1 MKQIH
6 ITPSDIYTIDQ
17 LEAIRMAQVAWNEVN
32 TTTIQNCWRK
42 AGILPTPPALP
53 SFEQLEPTVPI
64 SSLIHSTDSDTAATT
79 LDCISHTKT
88 LITTVLDKLEATGAL
103 QHSNQMDIP
112 ELLNPAIETNNI
124 FGATNEDIYNS
135 MMEARKL
142 KEQDGL
148 GDGDDVDTPELVL
161 TRWEAL
167 QAAFILKRYL
177 STFNDDLLFAH
188 KLEVMVGLFGQQTW
202 VAKMQGMI
210 ETKLT
215 DFFARR

>member
-1 MKQIH
+1 M
-6 ITPSDIYTIDQ
+6 
-17 LEAIRMAQVAWNEVN
+17 LV
-32 TTTIQNCWRK
+32 TT
-42 AGILPTPPALP
+42 ALD
-53 SFEQLEPTVPI
+53 E
-64 SSLIHSTDSDTAATT
+64 
-79 LDCISHTKT
+79 
-88 LITTVLDKLEATGAL
+88 LEATGAL

-202 VAKMQGMI
+202 VAKMQGMT

-215 DFFARR
+215 DFFACRYGALLHIIQNGCHSMLSENFAHLNP

>member
-1 MKQIH
+1 M
-6 ITPSDIYTIDQ
+6 
-17 LEAIRMAQVAWNEVN
+17 LV
-32 TTTIQNCWRK
+32 TT
-42 AGILPTPPALP
+42 ALD
-53 SFEQLEPTVPI
+53 E
-64 SSLIHSTDSDTAATT
+64 
-79 LDCISHTKT
+79 
-88 LITTVLDKLEATGAL
+88 LEATGAL

-167 QAAFILKRYL
+167 
-177 STFNDDLLFAH
+177 
-188 KLEVMVGLFGQQTW
+188 
-202 VAKMQGMI
+202 
-210 ETKLT
+210 
-215 DFFARR
+215 